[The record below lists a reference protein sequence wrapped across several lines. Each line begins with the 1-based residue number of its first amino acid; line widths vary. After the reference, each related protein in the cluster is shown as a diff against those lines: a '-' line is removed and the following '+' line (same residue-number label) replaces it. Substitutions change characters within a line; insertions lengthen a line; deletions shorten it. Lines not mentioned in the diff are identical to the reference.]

1 MKSVP
6 RSAAPESAWMPMSK
20 VPPSPAM
27 ATTVM
32 SLRFMAASPA
42 TRPEAEAAVLA
53 KVQFRQGMPTEV
65 MG

>member
-1 MKSVP
+1 
-6 RSAAPESAWMPMSK
+6 MPMSK

-32 SLRFMAASPA
+32 SLRFMAVSPA
-42 TRPEAEAAVLA
+42 TMPDADAAVLA
-53 KVQFRQGMPTEV
+53 KVQFRQGIPTDV

>member
-1 MKSVP
+1 
-6 RSAAPESAWMPMSK
+6 MSK

-42 TRPEAEAAVLA
+42 TRPDAEAAVLA
-53 KVQFRQGMPTEV
+53 KVQFRQGMPTDV
-65 MG
+65 IG